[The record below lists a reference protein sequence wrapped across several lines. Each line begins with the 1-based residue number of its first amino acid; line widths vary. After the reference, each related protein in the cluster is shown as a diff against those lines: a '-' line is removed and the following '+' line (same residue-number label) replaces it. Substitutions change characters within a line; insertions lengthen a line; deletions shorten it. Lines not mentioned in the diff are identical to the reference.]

1 MKFSGWRRVWLLASI
16 IMLFFPFFFLLIEM
30 PTEDK
35 VLRAW
40 SIRMLWKTQA
50 EIPEY
55 QETGVWALEHE
66 LKKLPVEETIT
77 SLESRFGQVDYSAIR
92 QEYQAQLQ
100 HIRIGQILVAAEATL
115 VYLFV
120 IAAMYGVGR
129 CLEPLL
135 QKIGNTFRRKKGL
148 AKCS

>member
-1 MKFSGWRRVWLLASI
+1 MKFSGWRRAWILTSV

-50 EIPEY
+50 AIPEY
-55 QETGVWALEHE
+55 QETGMWPLEHE
-66 LKKLPVEETIT
+66 LKKLPVKDIIT
-77 SLESRFGQVDYSAIR
+77 SLENRFGQVDYSSIR
-92 QEYQAQLQ
+92 QEYQARLQ
-100 HIRIGQILVAAEATL
+100 NIRTGQMLVAAEATL
-115 VYLFV
+115 IYLFV

-135 QKIGNTFRRKKGL
+135 HKLGNTLRRKKGL
-148 AKCS
+148 AKCG